1 MSIKKRLDGLLVA
14 RGLAEDTAAAQALI
28 GAGAVLVNGLPGA
41 KAGSRYGLDCSLEL
55 KKKQAYVSRGGGK
68 LAAGLREF
76 ALDPAGL
83 ICADIGCSTG
93 GFTDCLLQR
102 GARRVYCVDVG
113 YGVLAWKLRQD
124 ERVVVLERTN
134 ARFLTRE
141 QIPESL
147 DLAVIDASFISLG
160 LLLGPL
166 CGLFHGRIRMVVLV
180 KPQFELPRQKVARGG
195 VVREGFLHEEA
206 LEMVR
211 GYVTQ
216 AGLTCKGVV
225 ASPVRG
231 AKGNQEFLMYLTAAA
246 PGSRQP
252 PYIGENNQGD
262 QNEKI

>member
-1 MSIKKRLDGLLVA
+1 MKKRLDGLLVA

-211 GYVTQ
+211 GYVTR

-246 PGSRQP
+246 PESRQSR
-252 PYIGENNQGD
+252 YIGEDNQGD